1 MVSGRARSLEY
12 TTLSFRLGAS
22 NAVPHQTIASQS
34 ILMNDPL
41 DSDPID
47 ISDSGRRPISRRHLF
62 HWRVPVAAGV
72 LFEVCFV
79 VGCGGR
85 GAANADTGAV
95 AASPSVAVVKVD
107 RHDLYEDI
115 TIPAE
120 FRPYNEVELHAK
132 VSGYVKQMNVDIGD
146 KVKPGQLLAVLEIP
160 ELQDEL
166 DHAVATQQRAAADY
180 KDAHLAYTRLL
191 EVNKEHPNLMAQQD
205 LDTAEAKDATA
216 EGSLAGARSEVQKYH
231 TLVSYTRIT
240 APFGGVVTKRYVDP
254 GALIQA
260 GTSSQQ
266 AIPLVRVSDNNL
278 LRLDFPVSVDYVR
291 GIRLGAPAAVKV
303 DSLGNKTFEG
313 KIARFSNRID
323 DSTRTMIVEME
334 VPNPTLELVPGMY
347 AKVEI
352 KVDQR
357 DRVLTIPVEAV
368 APGRRSVLLVNSANK
383 VEERPVTFGIETPS
397 QYEVVSGLKE
407 GDLVMLGNAAQVT
420 PGQKVEPRITAPLAL
435 Q

>member
-1 MVSGRARSLEY
+1 
-12 TTLSFRLGAS
+12 
-22 NAVPHQTIASQS
+22 
-34 ILMNDPL
+34 MNDAHRSNHTAEP
-41 DSDPID
+41 
-47 ISDSGRRPISRRHLF
+47 GRRPVSGNWLRWGMPLT
-62 HWRVPVAAGV
+62 AGV
-72 LFEVCFV
+72 LIVVCLIV
-79 VGCGGR
+79 ALAWR
-85 GAANADTGAV
+85 GPARAGTSAATEIPA
-95 AASPSVAVVKVD
+95 VAVVKVD
-107 RHDLYEDI
+107 RENLYKEI

-146 KVKPGQLLAVLEIP
+146 KVKPGELLAVLEIP

-166 DHAVATQQRAAADY
+166 DHAIAAQQRAAADF

-191 EVNKEHPNLMAQQD
+191 EVNKQHPNLIAQQD
-205 LDTAEAKDATA
+205 LDTAEAKDAT
-216 EGSLAGARSEVQKYH
+216 SAGALAEAKSEVQKYR

-266 AIPLVRVSDNNL
+266 AMPLVRVSDNNL

-291 GIRLGAPAAVKV
+291 GIHLGAPAAVIV
-303 DSLGNKTFEG
+303 DSLGDRTFDG
-313 KIARFSNRID
+313 KIARFSNKID

-334 VPNPTLELVPGMY
+334 VPNPTLELFPGMY

-357 DRVLTIPVEAV
+357 EHVLTIPVEAV
-368 APGRRSVLLVNSANK
+368 ASGSTSVLVVNGANT
-383 VEERPVTFGIETPS
+383 VEERSVRLGIETAS
-397 QYEVVSGLKE
+397 KYEVVAGLHE
-407 GDLVMLGNAAQVT
+407 GDLVMLGNASQVT
-420 PGQKVEPRITAPLAL
+420 AGQKVEPRITAPLAR